1 MIMIKRYSDF
11 LNEKIIVSNTDIPS
25 VVNYINQTNE
35 LENHIKEFNSK
46 KTNLENIYNQDLD
59 EIQLIE
65 QLKRG
70 GFILATTNKKDMKFE
85 NPILGKYAQ
94 VCDLKKQV
102 NELTKKMGDVDTKMK
117 EKELQLKENPSDGVN
132 VAEEKKSIM
141 TEKEDIKKRLDSI
154 KAEADRQ
161 EREVMVYLKEI
172 ETDFNKG
179 KKNIAQSRV
188 TLSKASNK

>member
-1 MIMIKRYSDF
+1 MIKIKRYSDF
-11 LNEKIIVSNTDIPS
+11 LNEKIMVSNTDSPA
-25 VVNYINQTNE
+25 VVNDINQANE

-59 EIQLIE
+59 EMQLIE

-102 NELTKKMGDVDTKMK
+102 NNLTKKMGDVDTKMK
-117 EKELQLKENPSDGVN
+117 EKELQLKDNPSDGVN
-132 VAEEKKSIM
+132 IAEEKKSIM

-172 ETDFNKG
+172 ETDLNKG
-179 KKNIAQSRV
+179 KKNISQSRV
-188 TLSKASNK
+188 TLSKASDK